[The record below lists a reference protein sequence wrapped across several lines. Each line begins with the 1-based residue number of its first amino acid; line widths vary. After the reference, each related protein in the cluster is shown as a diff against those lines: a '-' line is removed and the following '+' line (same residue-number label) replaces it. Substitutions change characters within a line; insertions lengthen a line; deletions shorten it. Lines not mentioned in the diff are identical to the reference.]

1 MSIER
6 RVKIVATL
14 GPAVASPDRLS
25 DLLRAGA
32 DMVRI
37 NAAHGSAETRARLIA
52 DVRAAAV
59 DVGKKV
65 PILFDLRGLKIR
77 TGPLAPEEP
86 SERDGRKLSKNQ
98 EPQQEL
104 GPEEHDDKF
113 SPPKGV
119 PFARGSE
126 VEIYPEPVPARPGQI
141 GIDYPDLLD
150 VIGPG
155 SRMLISDGLIELLV
169 DRLENGK
176 AICKVSRGGLL
187 LGKQGVT
194 LPGAAIVGG
203 SMTAADREDVA
214 FAVSQGV
221 DFLGLSFIND
231 ASDLVLARGVAAAH
245 GPHSPGLIAKI
256 ERPDALNNVRE
267 IASQADGLM
276 VARGDLGVQLPP
288 EQVPRAQKKI
298 ISTANNLGVPVIT
311 ATQMLES
318 MITQPMATRAET
330 SDVANAVWDGTDAV
344 MLSAETAV
352 GQFPVEAVETM
363 TRIILEAERDGPIR
377 TAAAAEPLPS
387 GRDVSLAFA
396 DAIARATFAL
406 AETAPAEHILVFTLT
421 GTAARRVAK
430 YRPRPPIIAVTTDE
444 GSARRLNLVWGVRAV
459 VVPLETD
466 PDKMFRIAG
475 RAIIEEGLAHQDEY
489 ALIVG
494 SLPMMKVA
502 GRTNLVHVRKLG
514 T

>member
-1 MSIER
+1 MATER

-14 GPAVASPDRLS
+14 GPATSGRERLKE
-25 DLLRAGA
+25 LLRAGA

-37 NAAHGSAETRARLIA
+37 NAAHGSPEERARMID
-52 DVRAAAV
+52 DVRAAAGEL
-59 DVGKKV
+59 GKMI

-77 TGPLAPEEP
+77 TGPLANNEP
-86 SERDGRKLSKNQ
+86 
-98 EPQQEL
+98 
-104 GPEEHDDKF
+104 
-113 SPPKGV
+113 V

-126 VEIYPEPVPARPGQI
+126 VIVVPEPVPTEPGII
-141 GIDYPDLLD
+141 GIDYPNLLD

-155 SRMLISDGLIELLV
+155 SRILISDGLIELLV
-169 DRLENGK
+169 DRLEADRAVCHVG
-176 AICKVSRGGLL
+176 RGGLL
-187 LGKQGVT
+187 LGRQGVT

-203 SMTAADREDVA
+203 ALTPADREDVA
-214 FAVSQGV
+214 FAVAHGV

-245 GPHSPGLIAKI
+245 GPNPPALIAKI

-267 IASQADGLM
+267 IAAQADGLM

-288 EQVPRAQKKI
+288 ERVPRAQKNI
-298 ISTANNLGVPVIT
+298 IAVGNHLGVPVIT

-330 SDVANAVWDGTDAV
+330 NDVANAVWDGTDAV
-344 MLSAETAV
+344 LLSAETAV
-352 GQFPVEAVETM
+352 GRYPIDAVETM
-363 TRIILEAERDGPIR
+363 VRIIVEAERDGPIR
-377 TAAAAEPLPS
+377 TPASTEPLPT

-406 AETAPAEHILVFTLT
+406 AETAPAEHIVVFTLT
-421 GTAARRVAK
+421 GAAARRIAK
-430 YRPRPPIIAVTTDE
+430 YRPRPPIIAVTTE
-444 GSARRLNLVWGVRAV
+444 ESTARRLNFVWGVRAI

-475 RAIIEEGLAHQDEY
+475 RAIIEAGLAQQDEY

-494 SLPMMKVA
+494 SLPMTKVA

>member
-1 MSIER
+1 MATER

-14 GPAVASPDRLS
+14 GPATSGRDRLRE
-25 DLLRAGA
+25 LIQAGA

-37 NAAHGSAETRARLIA
+37 NAAHGTPEERARMIE
-52 DVRAAAV
+52 DVRAAAAEL
-59 DVGKKV
+59 GKYI
-65 PILFDLRGLKIR
+65 PILLDLRGLKIR
-77 TGPLAPEEP
+77 TGPLANDEP
-86 SERDGRKLSKNQ
+86 
-98 EPQQEL
+98 
-104 GPEEHDDKF
+104 
-113 SPPKGV
+113 V
-119 PFARGSE
+119 PCARGSE
-126 VEIYPEPVPARPGQI
+126 VEVIPEPIPSSPGRI
-141 GIDYPDLLD
+141 GIDYPNLLD

-155 SRMLISDGLIELLV
+155 SRILISDGLIELLV
-169 DRLENGK
+169 DRIESERAVCHVG
-176 AICKVSRGGLL
+176 RGGLL
-187 LGKQGVT
+187 LGRQGVT

-203 SMTAADREDVA
+203 ALTPADREDVA
-214 FAVSQGV
+214 FAVAHGV

-231 ASDLVLARGVAAAH
+231 ASDLVLARGVAAAY
-245 GPHSPGLIAKI
+245 GPNPPALIAKI
-256 ERPDALNNVRE
+256 ERPDALHNVRD
-267 IASQADGLM
+267 IAAQADGLM

-288 EQVPRAQKKI
+288 ERVPRAQKNI
-298 ISTANNLGVPVIT
+298 ISVANHLGVPVIT

-330 SDVANAVWDGTDAV
+330 NDVANAVWDGTDAV

-352 GQFPVEAVETM
+352 GRYPIEAVETM
-363 TRIILEAERDGPIR
+363 VRIILEVERDGPIR
-377 TAAAAEPLPS
+377 TAASAEPLPT

-406 AETAPAEHILVFTLT
+406 AETAPAEHIVVFTLT
-421 GTAARRVAK
+421 GAAARRIAK
-430 YRPRPPIIAVTTDE
+430 YRPRPPIIAVTTSDAT
-444 GSARRLNLVWGVRAV
+444 ARRLNMVWGMRAI

-466 PDKMFRIAG
+466 PDTMFRIAG
-475 RAIIEEGLAHQDEY
+475 KAIIEAGLAQPDEY